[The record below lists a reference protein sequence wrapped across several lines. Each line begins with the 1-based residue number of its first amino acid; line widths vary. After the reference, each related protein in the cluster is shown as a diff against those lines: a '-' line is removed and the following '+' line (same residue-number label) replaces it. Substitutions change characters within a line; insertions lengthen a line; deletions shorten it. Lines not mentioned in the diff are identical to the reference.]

1 MKLLRIEK
9 KIIDQVI
16 LVYMHHAL
24 LMILMFNLFFA
35 TAAERA
41 QVEQFFKDSAL
52 SDRPVVG
59 TVDDSQ
65 KVGEPVIKKAS
76 E

>member
-1 MKLLRIEK
+1 M
-9 KIIDQVI
+9 
-16 LVYMHHAL
+16 
-24 LMILMFNLFFA
+24 
-35 TAAERA
+35 
-41 QVEQFFKDSAL
+41 EQFFKDSAL

-65 KVGEPVIKKAS
+65 KVGEPVINKAS

>member
-1 MKLLRIEK
+1 
-9 KIIDQVI
+9 
-16 LVYMHHAL
+16 
-24 LMILMFNLFFA
+24 MFNFVFA